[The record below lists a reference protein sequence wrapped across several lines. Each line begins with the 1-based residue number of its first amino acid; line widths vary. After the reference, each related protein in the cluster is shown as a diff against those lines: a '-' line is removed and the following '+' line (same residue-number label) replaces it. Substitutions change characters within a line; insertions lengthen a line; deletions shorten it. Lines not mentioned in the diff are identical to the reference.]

1 MHRGAPRRMKI
12 GLFSRERMM
21 KNLKK
26 IFSSYD
32 HKNLDY
38 KFPIF
43 LAIYVTW
50 RLLLLNFN
58 SAEIGD
64 FYNFLLL
71 ARDITTGKFPIFTN
85 RLPFYPLLLAIG
97 LPFLDGVLW
106 GRILSLVFSVG
117 ILILTYKIAILFS
130 ANKNIAFLTV
140 ALLTL
145 NPIFAHDSLRALS
158 EAPFVFFVMLTF
170 YLYYRKDVPWRGIF
184 LGTSALLAAMTRF
197 EGYLLIPA
205 VLVGL
210 IVQKRWR
217 DISTVLAI
225 FLVPVIILWGR
236 HQILTGEPPLLIQYL
251 PQILVGPRMFDL
263 LHLYAMH
270 VVFMAGFPLGAL
282 WVYMGLKD
290 GLSKQF
296 QQYLPLLVFLAL
308 ELFLIYKVHPAHR
321 YFNALV
327 PFFSFFLALGL
338 LKEYSLKKIHMPV
351 ISVIL
356 LSFFIYGSLKF
367 QPFFVV
373 GTIFSAISTTIFT
386 LLVIFI
392 MVLSS
397 KKINFAY
404 FKPLTVFFVVLAGI
418 VLSTSIVL
426 YRQYDYYTV
435 TEASKF
441 VLQKEGRVA
450 WSDETGVST
459 WYLRERG
466 IGLSEDLNDDEQWVW
481 LKKNSVDYVLVTNE
495 YNEGAELTVVKNVQ
509 YRSKFRL
516 VKRFSWNQDQKIALW
531 LKEMGILDEK
541 HMPVV
546 HRDFSE
552 VYEIIG

>member
-1 MHRGAPRRMKI
+1 M
-12 GLFSRERMM
+12 E
-21 KNLKK
+21 NLKK
-26 IFSSYD
+26 IFSSHD

-43 LAIYVTW
+43 LAVYVIL
-50 RLLLLNFN
+50 RLWLLNFN
-58 SAEIGD
+58 SAENGD

-71 ARDITTGKFPIFTN
+71 ARDITAGKFPIFTN

-106 GRILSLVFSVG
+106 GRILSLIFSVG
-117 ILILTYKIAILFS
+117 ILILTYKIATLFS
-130 ANKNIAFLTV
+130 TSRNIAFLTV
-140 ALLTL
+140 VLLTL

-158 EAPFVFFVMLTF
+158 EPPFVFFVILTF
-170 YLYYRKDVPWRGIF
+170 YLYYRKDVPLRGVF

-205 VLVGL
+205 VLLGL

-217 DISTVLAI
+217 DISAVLAI
-225 FLVPVIILWGR
+225 FLAPVIILWVR

-251 PQILVGPRMFDL
+251 PRILVGPRMFDL
-263 LHLYAMH
+263 LPIYAMH

-282 WVYMGLKD
+282 WAYMGLKD

-296 QQYLPLLVFLAL
+296 KQYLPLLVFLAL
-308 ELFLIYKVHPAHR
+308 ELFLIYKVHPGSR
-321 YFNALV
+321 YFNALA

-338 LKEYSLKKIHMPV
+338 LKEYNLKKIHSLV

-386 LLVIFI
+386 LLVILLI
-392 MVLSS
+392 ILSFRL
-397 KKINFAY
+397 KNWGY
-404 FKPLTVFFVVLAGI
+404 FRPLTICLVVLAGI

-426 YRQYDYYTV
+426 YRQHDYYTV

-441 VLQKEGRVA
+441 VLQKEGKVA

-459 WYLRERG
+459 WYLREKG
-466 IGLSEDLNDDEQWVW
+466 MGLSEDLNDDEQWAW
-481 LKKNSVDYVLVTNE
+481 LKKNGVQYVLLTNE
-495 YNEGAELTVVKNVQ
+495 YNEGAELTVVKNTQ

-516 VKRFSWNQDQKIALW
+516 VKRFSWSQDQKIALW
-531 LKEMGILDEK
+531 LKEVGILDEK

-546 HRDFSE
+546 HRNFSE

>member
-1 MHRGAPRRMKI
+1 
-12 GLFSRERMM
+12 MM

-43 LAIYVTW
+43 LAIYVTL

-64 FYNFLLL
+64 FYSFLLL

-170 YLYYRKDVPWRGIF
+170 YLYYRKNVPWRGIF

-263 LHLYAMH
+263 LPLYAMH

-296 QQYLPLLVFLAL
+296 KQYLPLLVFLAL

-321 YFNALV
+321 YFNALA

-338 LKEYSLKKIHMPV
+338 LKEYSLKKIHMLV